1 MTLRRKLILISF
13 NFEKYILHDIF
24 RGRNVHSQ
32 TWDVITLKSC
42 PQDALLLHEH
52 GSSTHSVPWA
62 ESGPMSVQRCI
73 RNSDCY

>member
-24 RGRNVHSQ
+24 RGQNVRSQ
-32 TWDVITLKSC
+32 TWDVITLIPC

-52 GSSTHSVPWA
+52 GSSTHSVPWP
-62 ESGPMSVQRCI
+62 ESGPTSVQRCI
-73 RNSDCY
+73 RDSDCY